1 MTLSCSSK
9 QAADT
14 VPEAAALRF
23 STGIAGA
30 GARIGTGGLVLL
42 LFLPG
47 NHPSSSRLAVRGG
60 AAVVLVLRLRLCGCG
75 RRRTVEDTAGRDIGF
90 LIPTG
95 RRARAIFGCKI
106 ARLGAVLQRLHIF
119 RIGEVRRFQPLMDW
133 EHQVFPQNRSWIGG
147 VVDLLLDIVTHPN
160 NHRRYNKE

>member
-1 MTLSCSSK
+1 MTLSCPSK

-30 GARIGTGGLVLL
+30 GARIGTGRLVLL

-75 RRRTVEDTAGRDIGF
+75 RRRTVGGYSWTEYRFPYTSRSPCSGNFRLQDR
-90 LIPTG
+90 PT
-95 RRARAIFGCKI
+95 R
-106 ARLGAVLQRLHIF
+106 AVLQRCHIF

-133 EHQVFPQNRSWIGG
+133 SIRFFHKIGVG
-147 VVDLLLDIVTHPN
+147 RWSSKSPPGNLNPSR
-160 NHRRYNKE
+160 HRRYNKE